1 MTDPVLPDRRTV
13 LAGGLALGAAAVASA
28 SPVLAR
34 EGEGPVAMT
43 RHGPVRGAVEDGV
56 NVFKGVRYGAD
67 TAPRRFMPALP
78 PEPWTEVRP
87 ALEYGAASPQKS
99 AEPNQSEDCLF
110 LNVWTRG
117 LRDGGKRPVMVYIHG
132 GAHANGSGSS
142 PLYDGVNLCKR
153 GDVVVVTVNH
163 RLNVFGYGYFARVSG
178 AGPELADSGN
188 VGNLD
193 LILALTWVRDNI
205 AEFGGDPDRVMIF
218 GQSGGGGKVVT
229 LLAMPPAAGLFQ
241 RAATMS
247 GQHPT
252 VMGPLHAT
260 RRAEAF
266 MAQVG
271 VSGIDELRAAPFQR
285 LVAGLNMKDPLVE
298 DDGIIFWSVL
308 DMRSTPRHPVYP
320 DAPAQSKDIP
330 LIVGTVN
337 DETRYFLGSDEANYT
352 LTWDTLPA
360 KLAPEMVADIDPD
373 YVVARYR
380 EWYPDYTPS
389 DVFFAASTAGRSW
402 RGSVI
407 LAQERARLG
416 APTWVYQ
423 VNFPSPM
430 EGGRRR
436 ALHTI
441 DIPLV
446 FDNIH
451 KEGAK
456 AGTGPEAQAMAD
468 AMSSAFIAH
477 ARAGDPNHQG
487 IPSWPQY
494 TVPRRAEM
502 IWDTPPAVVD
512 DPRGRERELFA
523 LTPYVKPGT

>member
-1 MTDPVLPDRRTV
+1 MSDPTHPDRRV
-13 LAGGLALGAAAVASA
+13 VMAGGLALASVGTLAAIPAAAQAD
-28 SPVLAR
+28 
-34 EGEGPVAMT
+34 GPVATT
-43 RHGPVRGAVEDGV
+43 RYGSVRGLVQDGV
-56 NVFKGVRYGAD
+56 NVFKGIRYGAD
-67 TAPRRFMPALP
+67 TGPRRFMPPVP
-78 PEPWTEVRP
+78 PEPWSGVRP
-87 ALEYGAASPQKS
+87 ATEYGPASPQKS

-142 PLYDGVNLCKR
+142 PLYDGVRLCQR
-153 GDVVVVTVNH
+153 GDVVVVTLNH
-163 RLNVFGYGYFARVSG
+163 RLNVFGYGYFARIPG

-193 LILALTWVRDNI
+193 LILALQWVRDNI
-205 AEFGGDPDRVMIF
+205 VEFGGDPDRVMIF

-229 LLAMPPAAGLFQ
+229 LLSMPAASGLFQ

-260 RRAEAF
+260 LRARAF
-266 MAQVG
+266 MDQIG
-271 VSGIDELRAAPFQR
+271 VSTIEELRAAPFAR
-285 LVAGLNMKDPLVE
+285 LVEGLRMKDPLE
-298 DDGIIFWSVL
+298 PDEGIIFWSVL
-308 DMRSTPRHPVYP
+308 DMRSTARHPVYP
-320 DAPAQSKDIP
+320 DAPALSKDIP

-337 DETRYFLGSDEANYT
+337 DETRAFLGGDEENYH
-352 LTWDTLPA
+352 LTWETLPD
-360 KLAPEMVADIDPD
+360 KLGPEMVADLPPE
-373 YVVARYR
+373 YVIARYR

-407 LAQERARLG
+407 LGQERAKLG
-416 APTWVYQ
+416 APTWMYQ

-446 FDNIH
+446 FDNIAA
-451 KEGAK
+451 EGSK
-456 AGTGPEAQAMAD
+456 TGVSAEAQTLASR
-468 AMSSAFIAH
+468 MSEAFIAH
-477 ARAGDPNHQG
+477 ARTGNPNHAA
-487 IPSWPQY
+487 IPDWPQY
-494 TVPRRAEM
+494 TLPRRAAM
-502 IWDTPPAVVD
+502 IWDVTPQVID

-523 LTPYVKPGT
+523 ITPYVKPGT